1 MRGFYQGDSKPEEL
15 ARLKA
20 DRDRL
25 IAIPDKLATR
35 LSVPEQYQR
44 LRYLREMELMTLVM
58 RNQAMVKRQD
68 TTEPHSSQRPWG
80 IRDEW

>member
-1 MRGFYQGDSKPEEL
+1 MRGFYQGESKPDEI

-25 IAIPDKLATR
+25 IAIPDKLAYR
-35 LSVPEQYQR
+35 LSIPEQYQR
-44 LRYLREMELMTLVM
+44 LRYLREMELMALVA
-58 RNQAMVKRQD
+58 RSQAMVKRQD
-68 TTEPHSSQRPWG
+68 TTEPQPNQRPWG